1 MSFHTRVIT
10 LDSAESARRAMESI
24 GADPCGIAIMQNK
37 ALFRAVKV
45 ERLSTKAANI
55 LKQTMLAKGGEA
67 AVRRGTVDLSA
78 DETDVLLFG
87 TVRQYQEAIAQLK
100 LQPWGLKRLAEELR
114 TALQTANGQ
123 LTRSWTWGDKE
134 LIIEPN
140 KTLVMGILNV
150 TPDSFSDGGKFDSV
164 ERAIA
169 HMEQMIADG
178 ADIID
183 IGAESTRPY
192 GNNAFV
198 SAQEEMRRLMPI
210 LEEVLR
216 RTTVPVSVDT
226 YKAEVAE
233 CALASGAHIINDV
246 WGLQYDSGEMARVV
260 AKYGVP
266 IVAMH
271 NSKAISYSDDIMS
284 DLIAFFEKSMA
295 IGEAA
300 GIARERFIIDPG
312 IGFAKELGHNL
323 DIMARLEE
331 LHGLGCP
338 VLLASSRK
346 RCIGEVLDLEVT
358 ERVEG
363 TMGTVAVGLMKG
375 AQIVR
380 VHDVKEVKR
389 MTRMMDAIRKAGV

>member
-10 LDSAESARRAMESI
+10 LDSPEMARRAMESI

-37 ALFRAVKV
+37 ALFRAVKI

-55 LKQTMLAKGGEA
+55 LKQTMLSKGGEA
-67 AVRRGTVDLSA
+67 AVRRGTVNLS
-78 DETDVLLFG
+78 DPETDVLMFG
-87 TVRQYQEAIAQLK
+87 TLKQYQAAIAQLK
-100 LQPWGLKRLAEELR
+100 LQPWGLKALATELQD
-114 TALQTANGQ
+114 ALDLANGQ
-123 LTRSWTWGDKE
+123 ITRSWSWGDKS
-134 LIIEPN
+134 LVIEPN

-150 TPDSFSDGGKFDSV
+150 TPDSFSDGGRFNSFD
-164 ERAIA
+164 RAIA
-169 HMEQMIADG
+169 HMEEMIEDG

-192 GNNAFV
+192 GNNQFV
-198 SAQEEMRRLMPI
+198 TAQEEMARLLPI

-246 WGLQYDSGEMARVV
+246 WGLQYDSGEMAQVV
-260 AKYGVP
+260 AKYHAP
-266 IVAMH
+266 IIAMH
-271 NSKAISYSDDIMS
+271 NSKVTEYSSDIMS
-284 DLIAFFEKSMA
+284 DLIAFFEQSIA
-295 IGEAA
+295 IGERA
-300 GIARERFIIDPG
+300 GIARDSFIVDPG
-312 IGFAKELGHNL
+312 IGFAKELNHNL
-323 DIMARLEE
+323 EIMARLEE

-338 VLLASSRK
+338 ILLASSRK
-346 RCIGEVLDLEVT
+346 RCIGEVLDLDVT
-358 ERVEG
+358 ERLEG
-363 TMGTVAVGLMKG
+363 TMGTVGIGLMKG

-389 MTRMMDAIRKAGV
+389 MTKMMDAIRRAGI

>member
-10 LDSAESARRAMESI
+10 LDSAEASRRAMEAI
-24 GADPCGIAIMQNK
+24 GADPSGIAIMQHK
-37 ALFRAVKV
+37 ALFRAIKV

-67 AVRRGTVDLSA
+67 AVRRGTVDLSEA
-78 DETDVLLFG
+78 ETDVLLFG
-87 TVRQYQEAIAQLK
+87 TVRQYQEAIRQLK
-100 LQPWGLKRLAEELR
+100 IQPWGLKRLAVELEQAIR
-114 TALQTANGQ
+114 TVGGQ
-123 LTRSWTWGDKE
+123 LMRSWTWGDRQ

-150 TPDSFSDGGKFDSV
+150 TPDSFSDGGKFNSIDK
-164 ERAIA
+164 AIA

-178 ADIID
+178 ADLID

-192 GNNAFV
+192 GNNEFV
-198 SAQEEMRRLMPI
+198 TAEEETRRLMPI
-210 LEEVLR
+210 LEEVLK

-226 YKAEVAE
+226 YKAEVAAR
-233 CALASGAHIINDV
+233 ALASGAHIINDV
-246 WGLQYDSGEMARVV
+246 WGLQYDNGEMARVV
-260 AKYGVP
+260 AAYGAP
-266 IVAMH
+266 IIAMH
-271 NSKAISYSDDIMS
+271 NSKQTSYTGDIMS
-284 DLIAFFEKSMA
+284 DLIAFFERSIA

-300 GIARERFIIDPG
+300 GIAREQFIIDPG
-312 IGFAKELGHNL
+312 IGFAKGLCHNL
-323 DIMARLEE
+323 TIMARLEE

-346 RCIGEVLDLEVT
+346 RCIGEVLDLDVT